1 MDHARQMRV
10 IGVDIS
16 ARQIELAKQLVP
28 SDRATF
34 ICNDMNGLEFESGS
48 FDAICAFFS
57 VFHLPRRDHAAF
69 FARAA
74 SWLRPGGRFVFNLG
88 SGLDDGDGECG
99 LTTDFLGSTMVWSSY
114 ARDDTVKLLSA
125 AGLALVKEEL
135 KTVTRGDE
143 VDRAG
148 LQFRFYHCKKV
159 GPELESAA

>member
-1 MDHARQMRV
+1 MDDARQMRV
-10 IGVDIS
+10 TGVDIS
-16 ARQIELAKQLVP
+16 PRQIELAKQLVP

-34 ICNDMNGLEFESGS
+34 LCSDMTALDCEAES

-88 SGLDDGDGECG
+88 AGFEDGDGECG
-99 LTTDFLGSTMVWSSY
+99 LEMDFLGTTMVWSSY
-114 ARDDTVKLLSA
+114 PRDDTVKLLSA
-125 AGLALVKEEL
+125 AGLSLVKDEL
-135 KTVTRGDE
+135 HTVRTGDE

-148 LQFRFYHCKKV
+148 LQFRFYHCRKTSDPV
-159 GPELESAA
+159 D